1 MCCSVKNKKILFIIF
16 ISILILNV
24 HPNSVF
30 GSSFSEKI
38 DPSNQCYP
46 VYNLMD
52 LALNNKTNGNIS
64 AQVLVFN
71 ATTDNWE
78 VNFALLEMIQN
89 DLQPVVESI
98 YNLDEIYLY
107 SINRSFLPGEIYFLL
122 NTEINNSENAIQSL
136 FSFISLNN
144 ETFWYVQNVSFPVF
158 DISAMAIGEN
168 LMYNAI
174 SLMEIYTGHA
184 VYSDNETNYVC
195 RELDGLIA
203 SPWIQND
210 SSWIKNTPFRE
221 LVTNDLTCF
230 VDRIMEIESF
240 NVSFDDSINFDIV
253 VSRPFIAYGLSL
265 LYNQDSDRNQQFK
278 NYFILCSMLIRLWYV
293 ESINHGVRES
303 PFDSSWQFSTLIF
316 AFVILLVF
324 KSSRRKVNHPNN
336 DKYVVRRKIL

>member
-1 MCCSVKNKKILFIIF
+1 LSN
-16 ISILILNV
+16 
-24 HPNSVF
+24 
-30 GSSFSEKI
+30 SFSEKI

-46 VYNLMD
+46 VYNLLD
-52 LALNNKTNGNIS
+52 LTLNNRTNGNIS

-71 ATTDNWE
+71 ATTDNWD

-89 DLQPVVESI
+89 DLQPAVESI
-98 YNLDEIYLY
+98 DNLDEIYLY

-122 NTEINNSENAIQSL
+122 NTEINNSENAIQNF

-174 SLMEIYTGHA
+174 SLMGVNTGHA
-184 VYSDNETNYVC
+184 VYSDNETNCVC
-195 RELDGLIA
+195 KELDGLIA
-203 SPWIQND
+203 SPWIKND
-210 SSWIKNTPFRE
+210 SSWVKNTPFRE

-230 VDRIMEIESF
+230 VDRITEIESF
-240 NVSFDDSINFDIV
+240 NVYFEDSSGFDIGLYRAC
-253 VSRPFIAYGLSL
+253 VSYIINLQ
-265 LYNQDSDRNQQFK
+265 YNQDSDRNQQFK
-278 NYFILCSMLIRLWYV
+278 NYFILYTMMERLWYV
-293 ESINHGVRES
+293 ESIDHGVRES

-316 AFVILLVF
+316 VFVILLVF